1 MHSKAACAHL
11 KRMKIIIKV
20 KEYDFP
26 AYIVLVLDGRC
37 VSLCYTY
44 SVLFPPVLFFLVL
57 SLSLSL
63 VLIMLCFLLM
73 CAWQDTEAAVTR
85 MAQKQK

>member
-11 KRMKIIIKV
+11 KRMKIIIKA
-20 KEYDFP
+20 YDFP
-26 AYIVLVLDGRC
+26 AYVVLVLDGRC
-37 VSLCYTY
+37 AYLCYAY

-57 SLSLSL
+57 SLSLYP

-73 CAWQDTEAAVTR
+73 CAWQNIEAAVNR